1 MRVKQ
6 AAMTESCGP
15 LLISSHYIDNT
26 FKCKRC
32 VANQF
37 KTVDSSFHCL
47 KCPRLNIILCIY
59 LLLTDYLMGSD
70 LAILFKSQRF
80 LNLFSR
86 NFITLRNCMLI
97 VLI

>member
-47 KCPRLNIILCIY
+47 KVSEVEYNIMYLFVVNRLF
-59 LLLTDYLMGSD
+59 DGE
-70 LAILFKSQRF
+70 
-80 LNLFSR
+80 
-86 NFITLRNCMLI
+86 
-97 VLI
+97 